1 MTWGV
6 LFMMAVAL
14 AIIVILAPRSGDYS
28 QLAWNCQQEAQAA
41 VEDLPEDER
50 DAERERAYRACLVR
64 AFPG

>member
-1 MTWGV
+1 
-6 LFMMAVAL
+6 MMAVAL

-50 DAERERAYRACLVR
+50 DAERERAYRACLAR

>member
-64 AFPG
+64 AYPG